1 LAAPMARA
9 PGTCFEGEERSL
21 GNSIRVWTH
30 GIQHDDGR
38 IGDGATEA
46 PGISVDGRS
55 WEEGISNETARRLAD
70 WLVIGQGA

>member
-1 LAAPMARA
+1 MARA
-9 PGTCFEGEERSL
+9 CFGEERSL
-21 GNSIRVWTH
+21 GDSIRVWAH

-70 WLVIGQGA
+70 LLGHRPGSLTSGGE